1 MEIGIGSVS
10 DELSVEKSPAEAR
23 GFEEDFEVRKSFRAE
38 GVQQILHLSFG
49 SEKSSRGAGRIG
61 VSSCNNDDASRVAW
75 VGQIGN
81 RC

>member
-10 DELSVEKSPAEAR
+10 DELSVEKGSAEAR

-38 GVQQILHLSFG
+38 GVQQILHLDFG
-49 SEKSSRGAGRIG
+49 REKSSRGAGRIG
-61 VSSCNNDDASRVAW
+61 VGSCDEDDASRVAQ

-81 RC
+81 GC